1 MIHRRT
7 PGTSCNRFAVRALLT
22 CCLFISLLSVTAYAQ
37 TEGAVADTGRLQ
49 YNFSPSNLNGA
60 SLNNPTSIQF
70 GPDGRLYVGQLNG
83 LIQILTVKRNA
94 GNNYSV
100 TATEVIYLV
109 DYIPNHNDDGTVT
122 TSVPTRQITGILV
135 RGTAAQPLIY
145 VSSSDSRMGGPAGDL
160 NLDTNSGILSLL
172 TKSGSTWQK
181 IDLVRGLPRSEEN
194 HSPNGMQFN
203 ETTNMLYMAVGGFTN
218 AGAPSTNF
226 AFSTERALSSAILS
240 FDLNVIMALPA
251 KGTGNNAY
259 KYDLP
264 TLDDPTRPNTSD
276 STDVNDPF
284 GGNNGLNQAKLVK
297 GGPVQIFSGG
307 YRNSYD
313 ILITKT
319 PGKAGR
325 MYTIDNGANEG
336 WGGYPEGEGT
346 TGVTNNYMEGEPGS
360 TGAAAHHPIVNNLD
374 NLHYIG
380 NIATYKSGSF
390 YGGHPNPVRAN
401 PAGAGLYTYN
411 NGTTPVWRNS
421 KTGANPLPA
430 DWPPVP
436 LDMADLREGQFLMP
450 GVQDSALLTFPTS
463 TNGIAEYTASNF
475 NNTLKGNIL
484 AAGLNNG
491 EIFRIIPTADGR
503 DVLNA
508 RSAADKQYQD
518 LPFASGFGAQPLDI
532 IAQGDSDVFAG
543 TIWVAT
549 YGTEGITIFEP
560 QDFLTCTG
568 KHDTLDDDH
577 DGYTNADEMDN
588 GTQPCSAAS
597 TPPDVDRD
605 MISDLNDPDDDNDG
619 INDPVDLFPI
629 DPNNGSK
636 TTIPL
641 NYNFYNNNPQRGFFG
656 LGFTGLMSNKK
667 PTNDYLKLFS
677 EDSLIAGGA
686 VGAFTL
692 TAVSKGDALG
702 TLNNQQNAF
711 QFGVKLD
718 AKTGPFTV
726 HSRLLGPFFNGKT
739 PVNYQSQGMFIGTGD
754 QSNYLKIVMNANGG
768 AGGVEVVYEN
778 DDVPVSYQFPLPGGL
793 NRTTLDLFLG
803 VDPIAGT
810 VQPRYSYNGSTL
822 LSLGSPIAVSGVL
835 LAAIQAKSSLATGLI
850 STSRGAGS
858 FIATWDFM
866 EITYDSV
873 TANGTWQTIMPSSG
887 GFVQR
892 EENAFIDAG
901 DKFYLMGGRGISAIQ
916 AYDPATNSW
925 TNRAAPPVELNH
937 FQALTIGGLVY
948 APGAFTGAFPHETAV
963 AQLYMYNPLRDK
975 WLTGTTIPAARRRGS
990 AGAVAYKNKIY
1001 LVCGIKD
1008 GHYAGW
1014 VKWFDEYD
1022 PSTNTWKAL
1031 PDAPRARDHF
1041 HAVVINDKLYVAGG
1055 RRSSDSTGEVWN
1067 LTIPEVD
1074 VYDFSIGQW
1083 STLPAGSNIP
1093 TPRAGAA
1100 TQVLGN
1106 ELIVIGGESA
1116 QPTAH
1121 VETEALNVQTNTWR
1135 RVADMQQKRHGTQA
1149 IKSNNGLY
1157 IAAGAGMKGGDSLL
1171 NSMEAFY
1178 LFNSTIPNN
1187 APITQSQLTATL
1199 DSAFKTTPLGTESNR
1214 TVTLSNKG
1222 GTQDILVSSI
1232 TLTGAAAF
1240 SDSIP
1245 YALPFVIPAGRT
1257 AVINVKFAPLSAGLK
1272 SASLVVTHSG
1282 QGDSVTT
1289 GLSADVSIPYYR
1301 INAGGPQVTSPIGTF
1316 AADAYY
1322 APAPGIT
1329 FSTTSSIAGTADS
1342 VIYKTERSSAGDTLN
1357 YAIPVNN
1364 GDYTVVLHFAELKYK
1379 AAGNRVFDVNIEGA
1393 NVLNDYDIFKKAGY
1407 LTATTEIFPVT
1418 VTDGLLNLNFSSA
1431 SADGGAD
1438 HPKIAAIELYGSPN
1452 NNQNPIADAGKD
1464 TVLQLPATSLLLRG
1478 GGIDFGGAVTGYNW
1492 LQISGPNT
1500 ATFSNKTV
1508 ATPVVSGLVAGTYLF
1523 GLTVTDNVGAISL
1536 VAQVMVT
1543 VTNALPA
1550 TGLNYRY
1557 YEGNWNGLPDFNALM
1572 PVKTGSSANIDLSI
1586 RNRSDSFGV
1595 VWEGNIYMP
1604 AAGMYTFETMSDEGS
1619 KLYFGKLYSATATAL
1634 VNNDSVH
1641 TARSVSA
1648 AVQVPAAGFYPV
1660 AITYFDKAGA
1670 DSMKVFWSG
1679 PGFSRQPIPN
1689 TYFGTRLQIDTTAPT
1704 VPANLKVIYSG
1715 RTFAHLDWNDATD
1728 SVGVAGYDVLINGIK
1743 KWTTTESAITVDS
1756 LLPQT
1761 SYAFTV
1767 KARDSAGNISAAGTA
1782 VNGTTTASASGL
1794 NYRCYEGSWM
1804 QLPNFNA
1811 LTPVKTGSSTN
1822 VSLSV
1827 RNKADSFG
1835 IVWEGQIRIPAAGT
1849 YTFETVSDEGSKLYF
1864 NRFYSAG
1871 ATALV
1876 NNDSIHALRSAS
1888 ATVTVGSAGLYPVAI
1903 TYFDKTGADSMKVY
1917 WSGPGFSRQLI
1928 PDAAFSSMP
1937 PLADTTAPTVP
1948 ANLKLVTAGTTSAT
1962 LHWDASTD
1970 SAGVTAYD
1978 IYRNGVK
1985 KYISVTND
1993 FVADSLL
2000 AGTAYAFSIKARD
2013 SAGNTSAA
2021 SSILNIT
2028 TIYSG
2033 LNYRYYEGSWN
2044 TLPDFSSL
2052 TPVKTG
2058 ASNNVDIGVRPV
2070 ARTDNFAFVWEGNI
2084 TIPAPGTYTFE
2095 TMSDDGS
2102 RVYFNSLYSNTATP
2116 LVNHDG
2122 VHWAFGVSGT
2132 VNIPAAG
2139 VYPVA
2144 ITYFEKDG
2152 GESMQVY
2159 WSGPGISRQLIPDA
2173 AFRGVA
2179 PQADTIAPSV
2189 PANLKMVSAGRNT
2202 ITLHWDASTDNT
2214 AVTAYDIYRNGVK
2227 KYTATTNDFTADSL
2241 LPATAYLFSIRA
2253 RDPAG
2258 NTSAASAAISA
2269 STTNSGLTYR
2279 YYEGSW
2285 NTLPDFSSLTPVK
2298 TGASNNV
2305 DIGVR
2310 PAARTDNF
2318 AFVWEGS
2325 ITIPAPGTYTFETM
2339 SDDGSRIYFNSLYS
2353 NTATPLVNHDG
2364 LHWAFGVSGTVNI
2377 PAAGVYPIA
2386 ITYFEK
2392 DGGESMQVYWS
2403 GPGITRQLIPDV
2415 AFSGAAPQADTT
2427 APSVPANLKMISAGR
2442 NTITLHWDA
2451 STDNT
2456 AVTAYD
2462 IYRNGVKKY
2471 TAATNDFVADSLL
2484 QSTAY
2489 TFSIR
2494 ARDPAGNTSAASANL
2509 SASTTN
2515 SGLTYRYYEG
2525 TWNALPNFSALT
2537 PVKTGSSN
2545 NVDIGVRPAARNDNF
2560 AFVWE
2565 GSITI
2570 PAPGTYTFET
2580 MSDDGSRIYFNS
2592 LYSSTATPLVNHDG
2606 LHWAYGVSATV
2617 NIPAAGVYPIA
2628 ITYFEKD
2635 EGESMKV
2642 FWSGPGFARQP
2653 IPDAAFSGAAPQAD
2667 TTAPSVPANL
2677 KMISAGRNTITL
2689 HWDASTDNTA
2699 VAGYDIY
2706 RNGVKKYT
2714 SASNDFTADSL
2725 LPATAYL
2732 FSIRARDPAGNTSAA
2747 SASVSA
2753 STTNSGLTYRYY
2765 EGNWNLLPNFSALTP
2780 VKTGAATNIDL
2791 GIKNRADSFGVVW
2804 EGSIT
2809 IPAAGAYT
2817 FEVLSD
2823 DGSRLYFNSL
2833 YSNTATPLVS
2843 HDGLHWAYGVSATV
2857 NVPAAGAYP
2866 FALAYFEKDGGESVQ
2881 VYWSGPGITRQLIP
2895 DAAFS
2900 GSLSSPQ
2907 FMQSALAGAAAQ
2919 EQAAAQ
2925 TIVAR
2930 IYPNPFAHTFQVDLY
2945 NPTAGNKADVE
2956 LLDFTG
2962 KLLYTQHAGILPAGK
2977 TSIRI
2982 DPGKRYLAPGIYFVR
2997 IIVNGVPVKRTKL
3010 VKEK

>member
-7 PGTSCNRFAVRALLT
+7 PGTSCSMVVIRIFLT
-22 CCLFISLLSVTAYAQ
+22 CCLFLSLLSVTAYAQ
-37 TEGAVADTGRLQ
+37 TEGVGADTGHLQ

-94 GNNYSV
+94 SNNYSV

-135 RGTAAQPLIY
+135 RGTAAQPMIY

-203 ETTNMLYMAVGGFTN
+203 EATNMLYMAVGGFTN

-346 TGVTNNYMEGEPGS
+346 TGTATNNYVEGEPGS
-360 TGAAAHHPIVNNLD
+360 TGAGAHHPIVNNLD

-491 EIFRIIPTADGR
+491 EIFRIVPTADGR

-549 YGTEGITIFEP
+549 YGTEGITVFEP
-560 QDFLTCTG
+560 QDFVTCTG

-577 DGYTNADEMDN
+577 DGYTNADEIDN

-597 TPPDVDRD
+597 TPPDFDRD

-619 INDPVDLFPI
+619 INDPVDPFPI

-778 DDVPVSYQFPLPGGL
+778 NDVPVSYQFPLPGGV
-793 NRTTLDLFLG
+793 NRSTLDLFLG

-810 VQPRYSYNGSTL
+810 VQPRYSSNGSTL

-835 LAAIQAKSSLATGLI
+835 LAAIQAKSSLAAGLI

-858 FIATWDFM
+858 FIATWDFI

-887 GFVQR
+887 GFTQR

-963 AQLYMYNPLRDK
+963 AQLYMYNPMRDK

-1022 PSTNTWKAL
+1022 PATNTWKAL

-1121 VETEALNVQTNTWR
+1121 IETEALNVQTNTWR

-1178 LFNSTIPNN
+1178 LFNSTIPNS

-1199 DSAFKTTPLGTESNR
+1199 DSIFKTTPLGTESNR

-1222 GTQDILVSSI
+1222 GTQDILVSSV
-1232 TLTGAAAF
+1232 TLSGAAAF

-1245 YALPFVIPAGRT
+1245 YALPFVIPAGRA

-1272 SASLVVTHSG
+1272 SAGLVVIHSG

-1322 APAPGIT
+1322 APAPGVT

-1342 VIYKTERSSAGDTLN
+1342 IIYKTERSSAGDTLN

-1379 AAGNRVFDVNIEGA
+1379 AAGSRVFDVNIEGSR
-1393 NVLNDYDIFKKAGY
+1393 VLNDYDIFKKAGY

-1418 VTDGLLNLNFSSA
+1418 VTDGMLNLNFNSA
-1431 SADGGAD
+1431 PADGGAD
-1438 HPKIAAIELYGSPN
+1438 HPKISAIELYGSPN

-1464 TVLQLPATSLLLRG
+1464 TVLLLPATSLVLKG
-1478 GGIDFGGAVTGYNW
+1478 AGIDFGGVITGYKW
-1492 LQISGPNT
+1492 TQISGPNT
-1500 ATFSNKTV
+1500 AVFSNPAV
-1508 ATPVVSGLVAGTYLF
+1508 ATPTVSGLVTGKYVF
-1523 GLTVTDNVGAISL
+1523 GLTVTDNAGAASPA
-1536 VAQVMVT
+1536 VQVMVT
-1543 VTNALPA
+1543 VANALP
-1550 TGLNYRY
+1550 
-1557 YEGNWNGLPDFNALM
+1557 
-1572 PVKTGSSANIDLSI
+1572 
-1586 RNRSDSFGV
+1586 
-1595 VWEGNIYMP
+1595 
-1604 AAGMYTFETMSDEGS
+1604 
-1619 KLYFGKLYSATATAL
+1619 
-1634 VNNDSVH
+1634 
-1641 TARSVSA
+1641 
-1648 AVQVPAAGFYPV
+1648 
-1660 AITYFDKAGA
+1660 
-1670 DSMKVFWSG
+1670 
-1679 PGFSRQPIPN
+1679 
-1689 TYFGTRLQIDTTAPT
+1689 
-1704 VPANLKVIYSG
+1704 
-1715 RTFAHLDWNDATD
+1715 
-1728 SVGVAGYDVLINGIK
+1728 
-1743 KWTTTESAITVDS
+1743 
-1756 LLPQT
+1756 
-1761 SYAFTV
+1761 
-1767 KARDSAGNISAAGTA
+1767 
-1782 VNGTTTASASGL
+1782 
-1794 NYRCYEGSWM
+1794 
-1804 QLPNFNA
+1804 
-1811 LTPVKTGSSTN
+1811 
-1822 VSLSV
+1822 
-1827 RNKADSFG
+1827 
-1835 IVWEGQIRIPAAGT
+1835 
-1849 YTFETVSDEGSKLYF
+1849 
-1864 NRFYSAG
+1864 
-1871 ATALV
+1871 
-1876 NNDSIHALRSAS
+1876 
-1888 ATVTVGSAGLYPVAI
+1888 
-1903 TYFDKTGADSMKVY
+1903 
-1917 WSGPGFSRQLI
+1917 
-1928 PDAAFSSMP
+1928 P
-1937 PLADTTAPTVP
+1937 PADTTAPTVP
-1948 ANLKLVTAGTTSAT
+1948 ANLKLVTAGINTIT

-1970 SAGVTAYD
+1970 STGVTAYD
-1978 IYRNGVK
+1978 LYRNGVK
-1985 KYISVTND
+1985 KYTSVTND
-1993 FVADSLL
+1993 FTADSLL
-2000 AGTAYAFSIKARD
+2000 AGTAYAFTIKARD
-2013 SAGNTSAA
+2013 SAGNTSAV
-2021 SSILNIT
+2021 SNTLNVT
-2028 TIYSG
+2028 TLYNG

-2044 TLPDFSSL
+2044 TLPDFSAL

-2058 ASNNVDIGVRPV
+2058 SSANVNIGVRPA

-2102 RVYFNSLYSNTATP
+2102 RVYLNSLYSNTATP

-2139 VYPVA
+2139 VYPIT

-2179 PQADTIAPSV
+2179 PQADTTAPSV
-2189 PANLKMVSAGRNT
+2189 PVNLKMVSAGRNT

-2227 KYTATTNDFTADSL
+2227 KYTATTNDFVADSL
-2241 LPATAYLFSIRA
+2241 LPSTTYSFSIRARDPAGNTSAASASVSASTTNSGLTYRYYEGSWNLLPDFSALTPVKTGASNNVDIGVRPAARTDNFAFVWEGSITIPAPGTYTFETMSDDGSRIYFNSLYTNTATPLVNHDGLHWAFGVSGTVNIPAAGVYPVAITYFEKDGGESMQVYWSGPGITRQLIPDAAFSGAAPQADTTAPSVPVNLKMVSAGRNTITLHWDASTDNTAVTAYDIYRNGVKKYTAATNDFVADSLLQSTAYTFSIRA

-2285 NTLPDFSSLTPVK
+2285 NTLPNFSALTPVK
-2298 TGASNNV
+2298 TGSSANV

-2318 AFVWEGS
+2318 AFVWEGN

-2392 DGGESMQVYWS
+2392 DGGESMQV
-2403 GPGITRQLIPDV
+2403 
-2415 AFSGAAPQADTT
+2415 
-2427 APSVPANLKMISAGR
+2427 
-2442 NTITLHWDA
+2442 
-2451 STDNT
+2451 
-2456 AVTAYD
+2456 
-2462 IYRNGVKKY
+2462 
-2471 TAATNDFVADSLL
+2471 
-2484 QSTAY
+2484 
-2489 TFSIR
+2489 
-2494 ARDPAGNTSAASANL
+2494 
-2509 SASTTN
+2509 
-2515 SGLTYRYYEG
+2515 
-2525 TWNALPNFSALT
+2525 
-2537 PVKTGSSN
+2537 
-2545 NVDIGVRPAARNDNF
+2545 
-2560 AFVWE
+2560 
-2565 GSITI
+2565 
-2570 PAPGTYTFET
+2570 
-2580 MSDDGSRIYFNS
+2580 
-2592 LYSSTATPLVNHDG
+2592 
-2606 LHWAYGVSATV
+2606 
-2617 NIPAAGVYPIA
+2617 
-2628 ITYFEKD
+2628 
-2635 EGESMKV
+2635 

-2677 KMISAGRNTITL
+2677 KMVSAGRNTITL

-2699 VAGYDIY
+2699 VAGYDVY

-2714 SASNDFTADSL
+2714 AATNDFTADSL
-2725 LPATAYL
+2725 LPATAYT
-2732 FSIRARDPAGNTSAA
+2732 FNIRARDPAGNTSAA

-2804 EGSIT
+2804 EGGIT
-2809 IPAAGAYT
+2809 IPAAGTYT
-2817 FEVLSD
+2817 FEVVSD

-2857 NVPAAGAYP
+2857 NVPAAGVYP

-2881 VYWSGPGITRQLIP
+2881 VYWSGPSITRQLIP
-2895 DAAFS
+2895 NAAFS
-2900 GSLSSPQ
+2900 GSLSGPQ
-2907 FMQSALAGAAAQ
+2907 FMQGALAGAAMQ
-2919 EQAAAQ
+2919 EQATAQ
-2925 TIVAR
+2925 TGVVR

-2962 KLLYTQHAGILPAGK
+2962 KILYTQHAGMLPAGK
-2977 TSIRI
+2977 ASIRI

-2997 IIVNGVPVKRTKL
+2997 VIVNGIPVKRAKL